1 MEKCPTC
8 GREFE
13 TERGLK
19 IHHSKAHNESISGVE
34 LTCAHCGDT
43 YRKPPSEAERSRFCS
58 RDCLA
63 AHRSEELSEP
73 FGGESNR
80 VELTCEWCGTSY
92 SRAASNAEGSRF
104 CSKEC
109 QSAAQSVE
117 FSSEDWHLQG
127 VRGADHPSYEGSDE
141 YRGTNWPE
149 QREAALERD
158 DRQCVNCGLSMEE
171 HIERHGC
178 ELHVHHIDPIGNYD
192 VVEDA
197 NTLDNLLTV
206 CRSCHSKVE
215 GLSVSPETFHTEG
228 KSLEDFAES

>member
-1 MEKCPTC
+1 MEMCPTC
-8 GREFE
+8 GREFD
-13 TERGLK
+13 TLRALK
-19 IHHSKAHNESISGVE
+19 IHHSKAHGESIAGVE
-34 LTCAHCGDT
+34 STCVQCGDT
-43 YRKPPSEAERSRFCS
+43 FRAPPSAERRFCS
-58 RDCLA
+58 KECSA
-63 AHRSEELSEP
+63 AHKSETMDAP
-73 FGGESNR
+73 FGGERNG
-80 VELTCEWCGTSY
+80 VTLTCEWCGDEY
-92 SRAASNAEGSRF
+92 RRAEANSKGSRF
-104 CSKEC
+104 CSREC
-109 QSAAQSVE
+109 QSSAQSVE
-117 FSSEDWHLQG
+117 FSSDDWYLQG
-127 VRGADHPSYEGSDE
+127 VRGPDHPSYEGSDE